1 MTHSD
6 TCADERVAAVVAAYQ
21 GLCAETLPALLAL
34 YSEQAQ
40 FKDPF
45 NEVCGRPAIEHIFR
59 HMFDTLDAPRF
70 VVATQVCQGDDAFL
84 TWEFSFRRGAG
95 GALLSIRGA
104 SHLHFSAAGGV
115 DLHRDYW
122 DPAEELYSKLP
133 LLGAVMRGL
142 RHLLSAQSKPWR
154 KRQQITA
161 NQGNHHE
168 N

>member
-1 MTHSD
+1 MTHPD
-6 TCADERVAAVVAAYQ
+6 PCADERVAAVVAAYQ
-21 GLCAETLPALLAL
+21 GLRAETLPSLLAL
-34 YSEQAQ
+34 YSEHAR

-59 HMFDTLDAPRF
+59 HMFNALETPRF
-70 VVATQVCQGDDAFL
+70 AVATQVCQGDDAFL
-84 TWEFSFRRGAG
+84 TWEFSFRRRAG
-95 GALLSIRGA
+95 GAILCIRGA
-104 SHLHFSAAGGV
+104 SHLHFSDTGV

-133 LLGAVMRGL
+133 LIGAVMRGL
-142 RHLLSAQSKPWR
+142 RHLLSSQ
-154 KRQQITA
+154 RQRHDLIL

>member
-1 MTHSD
+1 MTHRGP
-6 TCADERVAAVVAAYQ
+6 CADERVAAVVAAYE
-21 GLCAETLPALLAL
+21 GLSADTLPALLRL

-59 HMFDTLDAPRF
+59 HMFDTLEAPRF

-104 SHLHFSAAGGV
+104 SHLHFSAEGGV

-122 DPAEELYSKLP
+122 DAAEELYAKLP
-133 LLGAVMRGL
+133 LLGVLIRAL
-142 RHLLSAQSKPWR
+142 RNFLSAESKAQR
-154 KRQQITA
+154 KRREITL
-161 NQGNHHE
+161 
-168 N
+168 